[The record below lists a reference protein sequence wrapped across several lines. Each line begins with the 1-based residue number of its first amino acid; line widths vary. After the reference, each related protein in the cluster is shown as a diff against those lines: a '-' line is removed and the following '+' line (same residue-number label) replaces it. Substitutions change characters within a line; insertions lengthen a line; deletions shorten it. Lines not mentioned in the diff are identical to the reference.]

1 MEIVN
6 TEKINLEATEKN
18 GDLMIVELDDRL
30 EFSIVPV
37 LSTFPSETK
46 GGGGGGGGSGCGCG
60 CGCGCAATA

>member
-6 TEKINLEATEKN
+6 TEKINLEAREKI

-37 LSTFPSETK
+37 ASNFASEVK
-46 GGGGGGGGSGCGCG
+46 GGAASGPGCGCG
-60 CGCGCAATA
+60 CGCGCKATA